1 MTNRLLSATVGVALA
16 IGVLALPQIGHA
28 TDKRTDQDCAA
39 LFKELNTSK
48 SGKLDA
54 TEAAANPISQ
64 RAFNDPANHEKG
76 YLTEANFTAVCAGT
90 EQTPASGQQ

>member
-1 MTNRLLSATVGVALA
+1 MTSRLLTATVCVALA
-16 IGVLALPQIGHA
+16 TCALALPQLGHA
-28 TDKRTDQDCAA
+28 ADKRTDQDCAE
-39 LFKELNTSK
+39 LFKQLNTSQN
-48 SGKLDA
+48 GKLDA

-76 YLTEANFTAVCAGT
+76 YLTEGDFTAVCVGT